1 MDDPAALG
9 DEALA
14 ELNERLTRDRGA
26 IAAAFQPIGDLG
38 PVMAIRSLGDSHRG
52 GRRVAAVK
60 FGGGL
65 SVIYKPRPVGP
76 ERWWANLISWIE
88 AGDGRLGGLAPAVL
102 DQGGYG
108 WVQRVAAAPAQDQAA
123 ARRRARHAGQL
134 LALLDVFEVRDAH
147 IDNLVFAGD
156 RPVLVDAETIA
167 HPRFGPWMEAES
179 LVLTGFLPWNGLGP
193 PGPSATAG
201 ILGAI
206 GSMDP
211 LDEADL
217 VVEGYR
223 EGYGAVRRLRDQ
235 LGRDGGPLESL
246 AEQMVRVVLRPT
258 RQYAAGGG
266 GAWSPRSS
274 PMDIP
279 LGARA
284 EAVVLAS
291 ERSAMARGDIPVFS
305 ARAGG
310 RDLVTESGIVPDFF
324 AESAV
329 ARIRR
334 RLAVLGDHDRER
346 NARQLRSIMLV
357 AGLAAGTPAPRR

>member
-1 MDDPAALG
+1 MDDPVTLG
-9 DEALA
+9 DEAMA
-14 ELNERLTRDRGA
+14 ELSERLTRDRGA

-38 PVMAIRSLGDSHRG
+38 PVVAIRSLGDSHRG
-52 GRRVAAVK
+52 GRRVAAVE

-76 ERWWANLISWIE
+76 ERWWANLISRI
-88 AGDGRLGGLAPAVL
+88 LGGLAPAVL

-108 WVQRVAAAPAQDQAA
+108 WVQRVAAAPARDQAA

-147 IDNLVFAGD
+147 IDNLIYAGD
-156 RPVLVDAETIA
+156 RAVLVDAEAIA

-179 LVLTGFLPWNGLGP
+179 MVLTGFLPWNGLSP
-193 PGPSATAG
+193 LGPSATAG

-206 GSMDP
+206 GSLDP
-211 LDEADL
+211 LDEADV

-223 EGYGAVRRLRDQ
+223 EGYGAVGRLRDQ
-235 LGRDGGPLESL
+235 LGRQGGELESL

-258 RQYAAGGG
+258 RQYADGGG
-266 GAWSPRSS
+266 GAWSPPSL

-279 LGARA
+279 LGAMA

-291 ERSAMARGDIPVFS
+291 ERSALARGDIPVFS

-324 AESAV
+324 AESGV

-334 RLAVLGDHDRER
+334 RLAVLGDHDLER
-346 NARQLRSIMLV
+346 NTRQLRSIMLV